1 MCRVISVN
9 NTADEKRAAD
19 ILPHNCILEDRKKL
33 SVSGVSDVGSFDEQN
48 VTAVTGMG
56 ELTVRGEGL
65 HITKLSLDTGELCV
79 EGRISS
85 LSYAEVLPEKGGFF
99 SRVFR

>member
-1 MCRVISVN
+1 MCRVTTVN
-9 NTADEKRAAD
+9 NTDEKRAAD
-19 ILPHNCILEDRKKL
+19 ILPQNCILEDRKKL

-85 LSYAEVLPEKGGFF
+85 LSYAEVLPDKGGFF